1 MIRDYRL
8 PYSLKEALDLKQQF
22 EERAVF
28 VAGGTDLFIQIAERK
43 INTEYLIDLTS
54 IPELSVP
61 ERVRGNELILGAC
74 LPVEHIS
81 QSPLIKKC
89 IPSLAMAASQL
100 GSPAIRNQATIGGNL
115 VNASP
120 AADLIPPLIVQGG
133 RAAIAKANSSRSLPM
148 EELVLDVN
156 KTNLQSSEILTQ
168 ILVPVLRGY
177 EGTAYLKFGLRNA
190 LSISVAS
197 VAIWLRRKKDGRGI
211 ESVRMAM
218 GSVAPRVIRGFEAEA
233 FLLGNPFRRAT
244 VNTAAEIAA
253 KECRPISDI
262 RASSDY
268 RRMIICEFVKLGL
281 EKAWRE
287 SYRGEPERWQ
297 GKRAFLSR

>member
-8 PYSLKEALDLKQQF
+8 PNSLKEAFDLKQQF

-28 VAGGTDLFIQIAERK
+28 VAGGTDLFIQMAEGK
-43 INTEYLIDLTS
+43 AKAECLIDLTL
-54 IPELSVP
+54 IPELSVR
-61 ERVRGNELILGAC
+61 ERVRGNKLLLGAC

-89 IPSLAMAASQL
+89 IPSLALAASQL

-120 AADLIPPLIVQGG
+120 AADLIPPLIAQGG
-133 RAAIAKANSSRSLPM
+133 RAAIANANGSRSLPI
-148 EELVLDVN
+148 EELVRDVN
-156 KTNLQSSEILTQ
+156 KTNLKPSEILTQ
-168 ILVPVLRGY
+168 ILVPVLQAC

-190 LSISVAS
+190 SSISVAS

-218 GSVAPRVIRGFEAEA
+218 GSVAPRVIRGVEAEA

-244 VNTAAEIAA
+244 VNAAAEIAA

-268 RRMIICEFVKLGL
+268 RRMITYEFVKIGL

-287 SYRGEPERWQ
+287 SY
-297 GKRAFLSR
+297 